1 MFTRHQSFGG
11 FAGRRGGARAPAS
24 TGLAVVVAFVLLAGL
39 AASGVGARPAG
50 ASTEGRSIRISKYLC
65 PDDLSYA
72 SAAQLDLADLYE
84 PCGEL
89 GPGVTFQL
97 STNSGDTQVA
107 QTALNYFDFYLAIAD
122 FDNLEERTYT
132 VQEVIPAGY
141 TTPVVFCAVFYEGG
155 NGFSWEP
162 VDVSDDGA
170 FTLSMVDVNDVLCEW
185 FNIVSTASDFAG
197 GVRLRRRP
205 PAALPSP
212 TVRRRTAVRLRSTT
226 SPTTRRRRA
235 MTPRSSS
242 SPTGRPVRPRPPRG
256 ASCPAIA
263 TDPVGHVDTARPAH
277 DP

>member
-1 MFTRHQSFGG
+1 MFSRHQSFGVL
-11 FAGRRGGARAPAS
+11 AGRPGGARAPAS
-24 TGLAVVVAFVLLAGL
+24 TRLAVFVAFVLLAGL
-39 AASGVGARPAG
+39 ASSGVGVRPAG

-97 STNSGDTQVA
+97 TAEPGETQDA

-122 FDNLEERTYT
+122 FNDLDERTYT

-141 TTPVVFCAVFYEGG
+141 TTPVVFCRVFYEGATSS
-155 NGFSWEP
+155 SWEP
-162 VDVSDDGA
+162 VQVSDDGA

-197 GVRLRRRP
+197 NGGSGSGGTTTGDFAVADGPDADSGETQVFYVADDAEAESDDAQVVLV
-205 PAALPSP
+205 ADGTPSP
-212 TVRRRTAVRLRSTT
+212 TPSPARRIVPSER
-226 SPTTRRRRA
+226 
-235 MTPRSSS
+235 
-242 SPTGRPVRPRPPRG
+242 
-256 ASCPAIA
+256 
-263 TDPVGHVDTARPAH
+263 D
-277 DP
+277 